1 MGNACGSIMWDIQRL
16 LADREIFTIK
26 EFDVAVLAC
35 DHPSDGDI
43 NYAMETDLNKLLVV
57 VNLAP
62 GIDQRIDGN
71 HRLAKAK
78 ALGIARISA
87 DYLSVEGHIRLYE
100 DR

>member
-1 MGNACGSIMWDIQRL
+1 M
-16 LADREIFTIK
+16 
-26 EFDVAVLAC
+26 LAC
-35 DHPSDGDI
+35 DHPSVGDI

-62 GIDQRIDGN
+62 GIDQRIDRN

-87 DYLSVEGHIRLYE
+87 YYLSVEEHRPYIVEYNGKEYE
-100 DR
+100 AVVSHWKEQGK